1 MYLLWHAFDGQY
13 HSRFFFLSSP
23 SSASC
28 PCGTTPLACPSPSP
42 RPRISSQSGAST
54 RTLLACDSA
63 KPHPRPH
70 IGFRREF
77 LPGRARCIAPT
88 IIVFWIHGHSPFR
101 VVCPC
106 RAIAF
111 RRLCLKRHASRNPSL
126 HGHYPLHRYYGS
138 IRLLPP
144 CLRRDRSPK
153 FPCRTFGT
161 RHVPIP
167 RPVGRVAKR
176 LRRVRVGFRYY
187 DPLGHGRPFGWK
199 YRGVHTGLHF
209 RLAHSFV
216 GLGFCAS
223 VALRTANLPIGMSF
237 SLPYRFLSLC

>member
-1 MYLLWHAFDGQY
+1 MARRPPASANPASAH
-13 HSRFFFLSSP
+13 FL
-23 SSASC
+23 
-28 PCGTTPLACPSPSP
+28 
-42 RPRISSQSGAST
+42 
-54 RTLLACDSA
+54 A
-63 KPHPRPH
+63 KPHFHPNVTFGDFTGTHPRAR

-77 LPGRARCIAPT
+77 LPGTSTVHRT
-88 IIVFWIHGHSPFR
+88 SHSPFPDTWSFSFSR
-101 VVCPC
+101 NGPC
-106 RAIAF
+106 RPSAF
-111 RRLCLKRHASRNPSL
+111 CRLRLKRHASRNPSL

-161 RHVPIP
+161 RHVPMP

-176 LRRVRVGFRYY
+176 LRRVRVGFRYH
-187 DPLGHGRPFGWK
+187 DTLGHGRPFGWK

-223 VALRTANLPIGMSF
+223 VALRTASRPINVPF
-237 SLPYRFLSLC
+237 SSLSRFLSFYEFSQVCLARHGVSL